1 MRSYGTT
8 EWVYIKRAG
17 TGDGCRICHQLCR
30 DRAREAV
37 VHTTRV
43 NMSSTTFAKKY
54 ILMIPR
60 KGHEI

>member
-1 MRSYGTT
+1 VG
-8 EWVYIKRAG
+8 WIYIKRAG
-17 TGDGCRICHQLCR
+17 TGDGCRICHQLRR

-37 VHTTRV
+37 ANTTKV
-43 NMSSTTFAKKY
+43 DMSSTTFVGKD